1 MVGQRQEEE
10 VEPAITRQHDSRTYL
25 DFTGL
30 ILLRQE
36 QTDIVKSHTQE
47 TVTQSR
53 NRGTGADTAP
63 CVSPNSNLEKKH
75 THRISTMGL
84 GLLHD
89 S

>member
-53 NRGTGADTAP
+53 NKRHWCRHGP
-63 CVSPNSNLEKKH
+63 MCKP
-75 THRISTMGL
+75 
-84 GLLHD
+84 
-89 S
+89 